1 MKKLAIPETPQP
13 WEERERSVTLTNGQW
28 HDLSMFLLLSEGYR
42 LAELDSWKELARTV
56 KDETAAGTAAKNVA
70 AWTRINVS
78 VDAVAKQLD
87 AELLGMK

>member
-1 MKKLAIPETPQP
+1 MKKIDIPETPKP
-13 WEERERSVTLTNGQW
+13 WEERERTITLTNAQW

-42 LAELDSWKELARTV
+42 LAELESWKELARTV
-56 KDETAAGTAAKNVA
+56 KNEEATKSAANNVA

-78 VDAVAKQLD
+78 MDAIAKQLD

>member
-1 MKKLAIPETPQP
+1 MKKIDIPETPKP
-13 WEERERSVTLTNGQW
+13 WEEQERTITLTNAQW

-42 LAELDSWKELARTV
+42 LAELESWKELARTV
-56 KDETAAGTAAKNVA
+56 KNEEAAKSAANNVA

-78 VDAVAKQLD
+78 MDAIAKQLD